1 MNEDVN
7 GDNSLQE
14 RIDAATAR
22 RLRSLRTTPVDLSR
36 LARTVQSEIPR
47 PVPAAPARH
56 PAARRPLWLSPLRA
70 VAASL
75 LVLGALAAL
84 IIASSSGPALASTD
98 RLLAVHQAVVSGQ
111 DHAVPVQSIEGA
123 NDALSRHWPDA
134 PALPSV
140 KHDEVMSCCVHRV
153 GRQKVACAAMKID
166 GVAVSMAV
174 ADASDI
180 TMPEGH
186 QKIERDG
193 ATYHVQ
199 SAEGINMAMTERNGR
214 WACLMGPLPVERLV
228 ESLDALRW

>member
-1 MNEDVN
+1 MTEDVS
-7 GDNSLQE
+7 GDNSLRE

-22 RLRSLRTTPVDLSR
+22 RLRALRTMPVDVSR
-36 LARTVQSEIPR
+36 LARGIESEVPR
-47 PVPAAPARH
+47 PTAAATRRAQPARRL
-56 PAARRPLWLSPLRA
+56 PWLSPLRA

-75 LVLGALAAL
+75 LVLGAVAAL

-140 KHDEVMSCCVHRV
+140 RHDEVMSCCVHRV
-153 GRQKVACAAMKID
+153 GRRKVACAAMKID

-180 TMPEGH
+180 RMPEG

-193 ATYHVQ
+193 GTYHVQ
-199 SAEGINMAMTERNGR
+199 SAKGINMAMTERNGR
-214 WACLMGPLPVERLV
+214 WACLMGPLPVDRLL
-228 ESLDALRW
+228 EALDTLRW

>member
-1 MNEDVN
+1 MSEDVN
-7 GDNSLQE
+7 GNKSLQP

-22 RLRSLRTTPVDLSR
+22 RLSALRTVPVDMSR
-36 LARTVQSEIPR
+36 LTRAIESE
-47 PVPAAPARH
+47 VPKPTTASMRH
-56 PAARRPLWLSPLRA
+56 ASPARRPIWLSPLRA
-70 VAASL
+70 AAASL
-75 LVLGALAAL
+75 LVFGAIAAL

-98 RLLAVHQAVVSGQ
+98 RLLAVHEAVLSGK
-111 DHAVPVQSIEGA
+111 DHAVPVRSIEGA

-140 KHDEVMSCCVHRV
+140 RHDEVMSCCVHRV

-180 TMPEGH
+180 KMPEGE
-186 QKIERDG
+186 KIQRDG

-199 SAEGINMAMTERNGR
+199 STKGVNMAMTERNGR
-214 WACLMGPLPVERLV
+214 WACLMGSLPVERLV
-228 ESLDALRW
+228 EVLETLRW